1 MVHIENF
8 FIFPCL
14 YFFESDVIQS
24 DTKFRA
30 AGADRRFALIPE
42 EPIAMKN
49 HVLSKLGLGLG
60 AVLLLLGGCTEPDDV
75 SSMGTARLRIEA
87 ARTDAGE
94 VSLVRVTALGG
105 FETELTRDNS
115 GAFVGSLIL
124 PAGFNEITGSAFAG
138 DQLVGISAPV
148 PVEIQAGFV
157 TAATIRIIDITGG
170 GDIGHSP
177 IILTLTHPLSA
188 VTNHPVQI
196 SVTAVDPDGDA
207 LNAAWSAE
215 CADGTISF
223 PDSLFT
229 EFSKT
234 TPGTCRVNVTVN
246 DGALSATESFTI
258 VVFDENNAQGAV
270 NVDGQFVSAPQ
281 LFLEVGLPNSFCNL
295 FSGSQDGTCQ
305 GSIASPNRAF
315 VNAFVDWGNGVP
327 GFIEVT
333 DNCGGIFESP
343 FSDPFFF
350 QGDWLPPTF
359 ESVCL
364 ITARAFS
371 GDGLFSQLSAAV
383 LVRPGEP
390 PQPVTPEIFLTFSHS
405 NGFCEALPGQ
415 SDPACDQPVRAG
427 ELASVQAQVDWRN
440 QAPGF
445 IEIFDTC
452 GGFFTDLLQDP
463 FFVQGSWRAPSFDT
477 PCAMVVNAV
486 SADGTLLTSSVL
498 QFTVSGQTQDG
509 IQALVQLQHAN
520 GFCELFP
527 GQSATDCGGAFAGD
541 RPFMRVDIGWG
552 NAVPGFIDVSDN
564 CGGAFNLFVS
574 DSFRVEAEWIM
585 PFAPGALCTVNVG
598 AFAGDGQFRSFQLNV
613 PLF

>member
-1 MVHIENF
+1 
-8 FIFPCL
+8 
-14 YFFESDVIQS
+14 
-24 DTKFRA
+24 
-30 AGADRRFALIPE
+30 
-42 EPIAMKN
+42 MKT

-60 AVLLLLGGCTEPDDV
+60 AALLLLGGCTEPDDA

-94 VSLVRVTALGG
+94 ISLVKVTALGG
-105 FETELTRDNS
+105 FETDLVRDSS

-188 VTNHPVQI
+188 VTNRPVPI
-196 SVTAVDPDGDA
+196 SVSAVDPDGDGLSA
-207 LNAAWSAE
+207 SWSAE
-215 CADGTISF
+215 CADGFISF
-223 PDSLFT
+223 SDSLFA

-234 TPGTCRVNVTVN
+234 TPGTCRVNVTVS
-246 DGALSATESFTI
+246 DGALSASESFTI

-281 LFLEVGLPNSFCNL
+281 LFLEVGLPNSFCSL

-305 GSIASPNRAF
+305 GSIASPNRASI
-315 VNAFVDWGNGVP
+315 NAFVDWGNSVP
-327 GFIEVT
+327 GFLEVT
-333 DNCGGIFESP
+333 DNCGGIFESQ

-350 QGDWLPPTF
+350 QGEWLPPAF

-364 ITARAFS
+364 VTARAFS

-390 PQPVTPEIFLTFSHS
+390 PQPVAPQIFANLSHL
-405 NGFCEALPGQ
+405 NGFCEVLPGQ
-415 SDPACDQPVRAG
+415 SEQFCDQPVNAG
-427 ELASVQAQVDWRN
+427 ELTSVFAQVDWRN
-440 QAPGF
+440 QAPGL
-445 IEIFDTC
+445 IQIFDTC
-452 GGFFTDLLQDP
+452 GGFFPDLFQDP
-463 FFVQGSWRAPSFDT
+463 FFVQGTWQAPSFGT
-477 PCAMVVNAV
+477 SCAIVIDALGQ
-486 SADGTLLTSSVL
+486 DGQLLASSVL
-498 QFTVSGQTQDG
+498 HFTVGGQPGNG
-509 IQALVQLQHAN
+509 IQAFVQLQHAN
-520 GFCELFP
+520 GFCELRP
-527 GQSATDCGGAFAGD
+527 GQTVADCGGVFSGD
-541 RPFMRVDIGWG
+541 RPFTHVEIHWG
-552 NAVPGFIDVSDN
+552 NAAPGFIDVTDN
-564 CGGAFNLFVS
+564 CGGFFNVFFNDPFVLQ
-574 DSFRVEAEWIM
+574 AEWNA
-585 PFAPGALCTVNVG
+585 PFAPGALCTINVN
-598 AFAGDGQFRSFQLNV
+598 ASAANGQFQSFQLFV